1 MLLLEKLSSLVDL
14 QPQRQEDFLFV
25 AILQGFPLSMRSK
38 VKGEIP
44 AIRASSTLLN
54 ILASR
59 IFLTLFG

>member
-1 MLLLEKLSSLVDL
+1 LLLLEKLLIFS
-14 QPQRQEDFLFV
+14 PNAKTIFLFV

-54 ILASR
+54 ILVSR